1 MASASLPPDFT
12 TTQKNNL
19 RELSALLA
27 ADRDLAVLVN
37 LAPELD
43 VHHPDAGF
51 SEVTRFLHENTAE
64 GEAADPTT
72 TIESLISQEKSAWE
86 HLQFPSTAAEQRCL
100 RTAVQKSRAKA
111 RAATKS
117 ALKDSDSEVWHT
129 WRKKV
134 KQLRYQR
141 EFLAEIQERVPG
153 KFDAR
158 ISRLGSRLGDRND
171 LANLTAVAEKMGNPP
186 LLRKANAA
194 VERQVLGSC
203 RRLGRRNLVSQ

>member
-1 MASASLPPDFT
+1 M
-12 TTQKNNL
+12 
-19 RELSALLA
+19 
-27 ADRDLAVLVN
+27 
-37 LAPELD
+37 
-43 VHHPDAGF
+43 
-51 SEVTRFLHENTAE
+51 
-64 GEAADPTT
+64 
-72 TIESLISQEKSAWE
+72 
-86 HLQFPSTAAEQRCL
+86 
-100 RTAVQKSRAKA
+100 
-111 RAATKS
+111 
-117 ALKDSDSEVWHT
+117 
-129 WRKKV
+129 